1 MLGLD
6 IGKKD
11 FAHMSGRKGVVVYA
25 DYVLD
30 ILHTK
35 ALEEI
40 KKRRGESEDSLLRAS
55 AEDIAISALRYNLIK
70 QDLDK
75 MITFDITE
83 SLSLEGDTGPYLQY
97 AYARS
102 QRILEKSHV
111 EISNIN
117 FSLLSEESETSLLM
131 EISKLDMIMED
142 AAKNLNPKILARYA
156 YKLAVKFN
164 LFYEKTPVLREPN
177 PDKVVLRL
185 ALVKTFEIVM
195 KKLFEL
201 LGMVAMSVM

>member
-1 MLGLD
+1 
-6 IGKKD
+6 
-11 FAHMSGRKGVVVYA
+11 
-25 DYVLD
+25 
-30 ILHTK
+30 
-35 ALEEI
+35 
-40 KKRRGESEDSLLRAS
+40 
-55 AEDIAISALRYNLIK
+55 
-70 QDLDK
+70 
-75 MITFDITE
+75 
-83 SLSLEGDTGPYLQY
+83 
-97 AYARS
+97 
-102 QRILEKSHV
+102 
-111 EISNIN
+111 
-117 FSLLSEESETSLLM
+117 M